1 MQNIENG
8 KGLLKFKELLIQ
20 QGGNANIIDDY
31 SILALSECKLYLKA
45 QQKGYISAMDTEM
58 IGRASQQT
66 GAGRKQK
73 TDNIDFGAGIVMKKR
88 IGDSVQKGDIIAEIY
103 SSEQQKCQSALELL
117 QCAISIADNTTV
129 STPLILDIIS

>member
-1 MQNIENG
+1 MYVRRVELCWHTVCFIVENIV
-8 KGLLKFKELLIQ
+8 
-20 QGGNANIIDDY
+20 
-31 SILALSECKLYLKA
+31 
-45 QQKGYISAMDTEM
+45 
-58 IGRASQQT
+58 
-66 GAGRKQK
+66 KQK

-103 SSEQQKCQSALELL
+103 SSEQQKCQSALKLL

>member
-1 MQNIENG
+1 
-8 KGLLKFKELLIQ
+8 
-20 QGGNANIIDDY
+20 
-31 SILALSECKLYLKA
+31 
-45 QQKGYISAMDTEM
+45 MDTEM

>member
-1 MQNIENG
+1 
-8 KGLLKFKELLIQ
+8 
-20 QGGNANIIDDY
+20 
-31 SILALSECKLYLKA
+31 
-45 QQKGYISAMDTEM
+45 
-58 IGRASQQT
+58 
-66 GAGRKQK
+66 
-73 TDNIDFGAGIVMKKR
+73 MKKR